1 MLLWCLL
8 RIGYSQDRLSGNS
21 VVLPWKKGPIFK
33 VNQPSGLVMTTWCWF
48 YRKKAH
54 SSVRQDCFIS
64 LTIGYLCLAF
74 RLETREA
81 ALMLPLCCPGVS
93 IRHHLFPR
101 EISICSAWFLLF
113 YLVLHEIPHF
123 LQPRKSDKSLI
134 KYNNCLCVCVQY
146 HVRVVGFEGIT
157 FGVYPVI
164 SFLDISASW
173 VIITAVCLRKCKII

>member
-134 KYNNCLCVCVQY
+134 KYNNCLCSFSPTFSNIF
-146 HVRVVGFEGIT
+146 GFM
-157 FGVYPVI
+157 
-164 SFLDISASW
+164 
-173 VIITAVCLRKCKII
+173 